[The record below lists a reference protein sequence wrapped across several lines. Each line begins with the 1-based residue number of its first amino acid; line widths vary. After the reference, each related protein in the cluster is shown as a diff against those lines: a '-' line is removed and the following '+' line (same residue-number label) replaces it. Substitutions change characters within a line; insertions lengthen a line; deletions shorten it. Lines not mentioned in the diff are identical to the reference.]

1 MSGACAECSQRR
13 LLGKPLQAKLRLNE
27 PGDVYEQEADR
38 VAEQVMR
45 MPDSDLNRPRHDAA
59 SLLVQRRSTAGSTGA
74 AEAPP
79 IVHDVLNSSG
89 QPLDEATRAFF
100 EPRFGHDFGN
110 VRVHADASAA
120 ESARVVNAQAYTV
133 GRNMVF
139 GAGRYVPTTEAGQ
152 RLLAHE
158 LTHVFQQMGNDH
170 GRTLQRAPGT
180 GAETGKEVVPGG
192 LSTGLASTHEIVIEG
207 EAFDLA
213 VMANLDVPESPS
225 AKFRAVAEEYMGSYP
240 NLGAGPWAF
249 IIKQGIVPPGDKPY
263 CPIGGNCLGWAY
275 GGARDVDPSER
286 VWALVPAYF
295 ESIGLTGAADAASQA
310 TYLSYAKGN
319 RFPAHAIW
327 DYFMNTE
334 FQAVPAD
341 NDATA
346 HMALYGRGFSGSM
359 DGPSHIAFRTA
370 GGEIWVSKPSPFRYP
385 LVHEQANQM
394 AGGETGE
401 VVRLYARASGPLN
414 RAVLRP
420 KQTQGGP
427 PQ

>member
-1 MSGACAECSQRR
+1 
-13 LLGKPLQAKLRLNE
+13 LRINE
-27 PGDVYEQEADR
+27 PGDQYEQEADR

-45 MPDSDLNRPRHDAA
+45 MPDADLSRPRRE
-59 SLLVQRRSTAGSTGA
+59 SQSPLVQRQATSGGTGVM
-74 AEAPP
+74 EAPP
-79 IVHDVLNSSG
+79 IVHDVLNSPG
-89 QPLDEATRAFF
+89 QLLDAAARAFF
-100 EPRFGHDFGN
+100 EPRFGHDFAN
-110 VRVHADASAA
+110 IRVHADARAA
-120 ESARVVNAQAYTV
+120 ESARAVNAQAYTV
-133 GRNMVF
+133 GMNMVF
-139 GAGRYVPTTEAGQ
+139 GAGRYAPTTEAGQ

-158 LTHVFQQMGNDH
+158 LTHALQQTGNDH

-180 GAETGKEVVPGG
+180 GAETGKEVVPVG

-213 VMANLDVPESPS
+213 VMSNLDVPESPS
-225 AKFRAVAEEYMGSYP
+225 AKFRTVAEEYMGLYP
-240 NLGAGPWAF
+240 NLGNGLWAF
-249 IIKQGIVPPGDKPY
+249 IVKQGIVPPGDKPY

-295 ESIGLTGAADAASQA
+295 DSIGLTGTDTTSKAAN
-310 TYLSYAKGN
+310 LSYAREN
-319 RFPAHAIW
+319 RFPGHAIW

-341 NDATA
+341 DDATA
-346 HMALYGRGFSGSM
+346 HVALYGRGFSGST

-385 LVHEQANQM
+385 LVHEQASQM
-394 AGGETGE
+394 SGGETGE

-414 RAVLRP
+414 RAVLRQ
-420 KQTQGGP
+420 KQTQGSP
-427 PQ
+427 SR